1 MLKLKKW
8 LPLFVFII
16 FFAGIPVKQLVPDA
30 QLLFKMIPGD
40 FGDSRLNNY
49 FLENI
54 YQFLTGNSESL
65 WHLGF
70 YWPFPYVIGFSD
82 NLFGSFF
89 IYAIPRWITG
99 EADTAFQIWYLFGYA
114 ANYFSAYYALRKIG
128 ISRLSASVGSAIF
141 AFAIPVTAHM
151 HHGQLHYRF
160 GAPLSLLFLF
170 QFLESRKIRLL
181 TISGAWLVWQFY
193 CGVYIGFFT
202 LLLML
207 AVVIVFLFQQ
217 RENFRKFLTEF
228 IIALKVDWHE
238 SSGGNKAGTVAAWLL
253 LVGLMILLFFP
264 YMRVSQLYGIKRS
277 WAEIAIMLPR
287 PQSYFIADSS
297 WFWQQPNS
305 PLSSFWS
312 QPNSPLSVPM
322 RHEHQMFPGLLS
334 MGLLLAAVV
343 YGVRTRDRAGQYFT
357 LMICALGLL
366 VIATLNLGG
375 LSLWFFVYWLPLA
388 SAIRAMTRIDLIMLL
403 PLAVSAAYFLDRIRE
418 KGKWGTRL
426 ILFVILP
433 LLFIEFS
440 ATLLYSSLKT
450 DWRQRLDT
458 KINMVKN
465 ELPKDA
471 VLFFSSPEID
481 GQYTPELDAM
491 WASLALRRKTM
502 NGYSGDSPRYRG
514 YGSIYGTDCTVLPKR
529 VLSYLEFSRKHDRD
543 KKTYQEIMSKVV
555 PIGFENCDSAW
566 WISPPPNTLIDRTYS
581 RDEFSKISFGGGE
594 IKDRAAYKVLK
605 FNLQNNGDAAIAAGS
620 SIGKPIRV
628 SWRLLNKKC
637 EPEGNWNERVELPFD
652 IPAGGAVEMRI
663 PLKREL
669 IHDSCGVEVSV
680 VQEQVFWGHD
690 IGIKP
695 LLVKF

>member
-8 LPLFVFII
+8 LPLFVFVI
-16 FFAGIPVKQLVPDA
+16 FFAGIPVKQFVPDA
-30 QLLFKMIPGD
+30 ELLFKMIPGD
-40 FGDSRLNNY
+40 LGDSRLNNY

-54 YQFLTGNSESL
+54 YQFLNGKSESL

-70 YWPFPYVIGFSD
+70 FWPFPYVLGFSD

-99 EADTAFQIWYLFGYA
+99 KADTAFQVWYLFGYA

-160 GAPLSLLFLF
+160 GAPLSLLFFF
-170 QFLESRKIRLL
+170 QFLESQRIRSL
-181 TISGAWLVWQFY
+181 TISGAFLVWQFY

-207 AVVIVFLFQQ
+207 AVVTVFLFQQ
-217 RENFRKFLTEF
+217 RENFRGFLNEF
-228 IIALKVDWHE
+228 IIHVKVDWRE
-238 SSGGNKAGTVAAWLL
+238 SSAGMKAGTVAAWLL
-253 LVGLMILLFFP
+253 LIGLLLLLFYP
-264 YMRVSQLYGIKRS
+264 YMQVSKIYGIKRS
-277 WAEIAIMLPR
+277 WAEIAVMLPR
-287 PQSYFIADSS
+287 PQSYFIADTS

-305 PLSSFWS
+305 PLSWFWS
-312 QPNSPLSVPM
+312 QPNSPLAVPM
-322 RHEHQMFPGLLS
+322 RHEHQMFPGLIS
-334 MGLLLAAVV
+334 MVLLLSAVV
-343 YGVRTRDRAGQYFT
+343 YGVRTRDSAGKYFT
-357 LMICALGLL
+357 LMVGALALL
-366 VIATLNLGG
+366 VIVTLNLGG

-403 PLAVSAAYFLDRIRE
+403 PLAVSVAYFLDRIRE
-418 KGKWGTRL
+418 KAKWGTRL
-426 ILFVILP
+426 ILFIILP

-450 DWRQRLDT
+450 VWRERLDA
-458 KINMVKN
+458 KVSLVKN
-465 ELPKDA
+465 ELPNDA
-471 VLFFSSPEID
+471 VLFFSSPVID
-481 GQYTPELDAM
+481 GQHTPELDAM
-491 WASLALRRKTM
+491 WASFDLKRKTM
-502 NGYSGDSPRYRG
+502 NGYSGSTPPYGG
-514 YGSIYGTDCTVLPKR
+514 YGSIYGTDCAVLPKR
-529 VLSYLEFSRKHDRD
+529 VLSYLEFSRKRGGEEKSYRD
-543 KKTYQEIMSKVV
+543 IMSKVV
-555 PIGFENCDSAW
+555 PIGFENCDPAW
-566 WISPPPNTLIDRTYS
+566 WISPPSTTLIDRVYS
-581 RDEFSKISFGGGE
+581 MDEFSKLSFGGGE
-594 IKDRAAYKVLK
+594 IKDQTTYKILK
-605 FNLQNNGDAAIAAGS
+605 FNLQNKGGASIAAGS

-637 EPEGNWNERVELPFD
+637 EPDSNWNERVDLPLD

-663 PLKREL
+663 PLKSEIIR
-669 IHDSCGVEVSV
+669 DSCGVEVSL
-680 VQEQVFWGHD
+680 VQEHVFWGHD